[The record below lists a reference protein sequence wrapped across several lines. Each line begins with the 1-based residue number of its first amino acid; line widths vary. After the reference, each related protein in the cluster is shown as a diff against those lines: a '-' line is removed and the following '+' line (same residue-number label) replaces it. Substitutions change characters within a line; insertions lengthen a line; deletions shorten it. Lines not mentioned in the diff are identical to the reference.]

1 MILNRPHCRTGLLV
15 LTGKVAFPGLDRTA
29 RSVVANPFGGDVQLS
44 KRTVYLL
51 IYPTESP
58 ADKVLYMNNHQ
69 AQAVWQYVRDY
80 RRSQNGQM
88 LDGGKLQHVDQ
99 IAQQL
104 RTDAGLAELAEDDL
118 QVGIALSWFGPTD
131 AGVPPAT
138 LREDILDL
146 FRQDVPDE
154 ETRRARRTEIIIAYG
169 CGNWRQILKGGGS
182 WEHRWPRALNWVT
195 QHVRGWIKATA
206 AWLHFEVQ
214 LKGYAF
220 VAPFPSRETAETLA
234 NFLWLGSCDCWRAR
248 LSDPAQEVDHRTA
261 QRRARCHREHDLSAW
276 NPSDMALVDFI
287 ARAVKGDKIRGD
299 RSGRKGFASG
309 AVFQGMF
316 FGDLYREND
325 IRRGRVLI
333 WCCPQ
338 HPDLVMES
346 AHCLPCDDSGAATLF
361 DETRHRRDV
370 VTRLLVKAPTGPY
383 QDVQYWH
390 CQEGDT
396 YYQLPH
402 PVCPLCHRHR
412 TQGAAKS
419 TVWILSPTRRVE
431 ESSVLPTSSVD
442 QSDPDT
448 RLMLTD
454 VLKQLSPLEREVVM
468 LVHVQEVPKRQAA
481 QRLSISTEQL
491 NDELENALEKMR
503 ELLTQDD

>member
-1 MILNRPHCRTGLLV
+1 
-15 LTGKVAFPGLDRTA
+15 
-29 RSVVANPFGGDVQLS
+29 
-44 KRTVYLL
+44 
-51 IYPTESP
+51 
-58 ADKVLYMNNHQ
+58 MNNHQ
-69 AQAVWQYVRDY
+69 AQEVWRYVKEY
-80 RRSQNGQM
+80 RRSQNGQI
-88 LDGGKLQHVDQ
+88 LDGGKLQHIDQ

-104 RTDAGLAELAEDDL
+104 RTDASLAELAEDDFR
-118 QVGIALSWFGPTD
+118 VGIALSWFGPAD
-131 AGVPPAT
+131 AGAPPAT

-146 FRQDVPDE
+146 LQQDVPDE
-154 ETRRARRTEIIIAYG
+154 ETRRARSTEIIIAYG
-169 CGNWRQILKGGGS
+169 CGNWRQIPKGGGS

-287 ARAVKGDKIRGD
+287 ARAVKGDKVRGD
-299 RSGRKGFASG
+299 RSRRKGFASG

-325 IRRGRVLI
+325 IRMGRVLM

-338 HPDLVMES
+338 HPDDVMES
-346 AHCLPCDDSGAATLF
+346 AHCLSCDELGATTLF
-361 DETRHRRDV
+361 DEMRHRRDV
-370 VTRLLVKAPTGPY
+370 VKRLLVKAPTGPY
-383 QDVQYWH
+383 QDAQYWH
-390 CQEGDT
+390 CQAGDT
-396 YYQLPH
+396 YYQVQH
-402 PVCPLCHRHR
+402 PECPLCHRQR

-419 TVWILSPTRRVE
+419 TVWVFSPVRQVE
-431 ESSVLPTSSVD
+431 VSQDFSAHQANQEDLD
-442 QSDPDT
+442 I
-448 RLMLTD
+448 RLTLAHA
-454 VLKQLSPLEREVVM
+454 LKQLEPLEREAVT
-468 LVHVQEVPKRQAA
+468 LVHVQELTRKQAA
-481 QRLSISTEQL
+481 QQLSLSTERL
-491 NDELENALEKMR
+491 NEVLEAALEKMR
-503 ELLTQDD
+503 EVLAEEN